1 MINKRLILSLLAILM
16 IAPLAWSKKER
27 ALRPVTGTVDS
38 NIRQALVIGNS
49 EYRHAGRL
57 RNPVNDARAIGSTLQ
72 QLGFDV
78 MLLVDADQRK
88 IERAIRELGDEL
100 RSHRGVGLFYNAG
113 HGMQI
118 NRLSVGY
125 YSQQN

>member
-1 MINKRLILSLLAILM
+1 MINKRLILNLLAILL
-16 IAPLAWSKKER
+16 IAPLAWSQQER